1 MFDPLTVAFEIKYP
15 WKGKGRLYRD
25 AIITVWH
32 KDPCSDGSD
41 DSCDWWGHKKT
52 TPQIRALGEAISRLE
67 TILDNRPFYPEHEA
81 HLRFQPVKEAY
92 RDMRKR
98 SKFRWPVRWHFW
110 HWRIQFRPWQKF
122 HRWAFERCCFCKRGF
137 AWDESVMGSWSG
149 NSIWHHACNSHTTK
163 SPNALAEIEKLE
175 RGGV

>member
-92 RDMRKR
+92 RDMRLGLGR
-98 SKFRWPVRWHFW
+98 NSTAGRL
-110 HWRIQFRPWQKF
+110 
-122 HRWAFERCCFCKRGF
+122 
-137 AWDESVMGSWSG
+137 SVAVSASAVSLGTS
-149 NSIWHHACNSHTTK
+149 
-163 SPNALAEIEKLE
+163 
-175 RGGV
+175 R